1 MSTRRTW
8 HSAKTEELAHQ
19 ALEQIEKNIRNG
31 NKPEV
36 YLQFSLLE
44 DLMEPRI
51 LCSKR
56 MQWSHIPRLF
66 KRIPTLP
73 SLTVKPVIWDKWCD
87 RPCAYWEPSQ
97 EPDDFRPRIALVVCY
112 SPFQDLPQDNL

>member
-1 MSTRRTW
+1 MLPRRTC

-44 DLMEPRI
+44 DFPLLMEPGT
-51 LCSKR
+51 LCSEH
-56 MQWSHIPRLF
+56 MQWNHTPRLF
-66 KRIPTLP
+66 KRILTLP
-73 SLTVKPVIWDKWCD
+73 SLTVKPVI
-87 RPCAYWEPSQ
+87 
-97 EPDDFRPRIALVVCY
+97 
-112 SPFQDLPQDNL
+112 